1 MSTRIDDGTA
11 GAESQDAEPQTTLLD
26 LLLPWVEHWKL
37 IFFGALAIGLL
48 ALGITFIIKP
58 TYTARTVFLPPQQQ
72 QSGAAAALA
81 SLGGLASLAG
91 GVAGLRTPA
100 DQYAALMQ
108 SVTITDRLIDS
119 FQLVQ
124 VYKVEFKT
132 DARLKLEQATRIA
145 VGKKDGLI
153 AVEVDD
159 KDPQRSADLANRYV
173 EELRRMVSTLA
184 VTEAQQRRAFF
195 DAELKKARDRLTE
208 AQTVLQASGFNAGS
222 LRAEPKAAAEG
233 YARLK
238 AEVTAAEV
246 RLQTLRSTL
255 SDTTPE
261 VQRQAAALS
270 ALRGQLN
277 KLEVSTD
284 SAAGSDYLG
293 KYREFKYQETLFEL
307 FARQYELARL
317 DESREG
323 PLLQVVDPAALPEVK
338 SKPRR
343 GRTAVVIT
351 VVAGVLLMVLVSLR
365 ASWRRAQQD
374 PLVAQKVSRLKR
386 ALWGRKRSA

>member
-1 MSTRIDDGTA
+1 MSYHPEDGTA
-11 GAESQDAEPQTTLLD
+11 KAEGPDGEPQVSLLD

-37 IFFGALAIGLL
+37 IVFGALAIGLL
-48 ALGITFIIKP
+48 TLGITFIIKP
-58 TYTARTVFLPPQQQ
+58 TFTARTIFLPPQQQ
-72 QSGAAAALA
+72 QSGVAGALA

-91 GVAGLRTPA
+91 SAAGLRTPA

-108 SVTITDRLIDS
+108 SVTIADRLIDRY
-119 FQLVQ
+119 QLIR
-124 VYKVEFKT
+124 VYKTEFKT
-132 DARLKLEQATRIA
+132 DARMELEKATRIS

-159 KDPQRSADLANRYV
+159 KDPQRAADLANSYV

-195 DAELKKARDRLTE
+195 DAELQKSRDRLAE
-208 AQTVLQASGFNAGS
+208 AQSVLQASGFSAS
-222 LRAEPKAAAEG
+222 ILRAEPKAAAEG
-233 YARLK
+233 YAKLK
-238 AEVTAAEV
+238 AEVTTAEV

-277 KLEVSTD
+277 KLESTMD
-284 SAAGSDYLG
+284 SGDGSDYLG
-293 KYREFKYQETLFEL
+293 KYREFKYQEALFEL

-323 PLLQVVDPAALPEVK
+323 PLLQVVDTASVPEIK

-343 GRTAVVIT
+343 GRTAVVLT
-351 VVAGVLLMVLVSLR
+351 LVAGVLLMVFTTLR
-365 ASWRRAQQD
+365 ASWRRANQD
-374 PLVAQKVSRLKR
+374 PLVAEKVSRLKQ
-386 ALWGRKRSA
+386 ALRGRKLSL